1 MTTTIQINNLNP
13 KTAKRIVQLCNEY
26 ELTADVKRGNI
37 RVDARSIMGVMG
49 LIGHDVDIVI
59 FDEMSSDIMNMIDEL
74 RQCE

>member
-1 MTTTIQINNLNP
+1 M
-13 KTAKRIVQLCNEY
+13 QLCDEY
-26 ELTADVKRGNI
+26 ELTADVKSGNI

-49 LIGHDVDIVI
+49 LTGHDVDIVI